1 MSDFAKGYISGIATM
16 LVFGLAVYAIFS
28 FSPPQQPD
36 GESLVIEYTN
46 PIPYKRTLGVEIVK
60 SITNSFKI
68 CHYHMEKYKYR
79 VSLYNPKENEK

>member
-1 MSDFAKGYISGIATM
+1 MSDFVKGYISAIITIFVSS
-16 LVFGLAVYAIFS
+16 LLFYAVSEFS
-28 FSPPQQPD
+28 QPSAPD